1 VRDGCAHRILS
12 VHLNPLPS
20 AAVTTSSSPRALTL
34 AASIGWRH
42 VTGDPVRALLLAWR
56 VLPAPLRGS
65 LKIAG
70 PYGRAAV
77 LWGAGDR
84 PAALAALA
92 GSPRRQAAFALAAD
106 QPAAAAAA
114 LERIPRTDQ
123 GRAVL
128 AARLAWREGRLT
140 DAIRALEG
148 APGRQARRL
157 RATLA
162 PQQAFL
168 AAPPVAKTM
177 IMGTSGR
184 YSSGSTHD
192 HEPGRER
199 GGAGDLPATER
210 VTPGHARHGREPEA
224 GRERWPERERWPRH
238 GREPEA
244 GRERWPER
252 ERWPGRDRVPGR
264 VLHLVSDALPSVS
277 AGYTIRTHEIVLAQK
292 AAGLDPH
299 VVTRAGFPVTQG
311 KLDGRRLVTVD
322 GVPYHRLL
330 PWLLPGHGDAD
341 PRLAALGENL
351 ADRLTQ
357 ELKPAVLHAASNF
370 ANARLA
376 LALGQRHGVPVVY
389 EVRGFWE
396 DTWLSRHPD
405 GASLASSEL
414 YQRSRALETECMLA
428 ADLVVTLGEAM
439 REEIEARGVPAEK
452 ILLVPNAVSE
462 DFLRPLPAP
471 GNLRAELGIEPDEY
485 VIGEVTSLVKHEGIG
500 TLLKATAILRDRGV
514 PVRAL
519 IVGDGPERAAL
530 QRQAA
535 ADGLA
540 QAAVFTGRVPATQ
553 VRQFHALLDIFVVP
567 RTPDRV
573 CQLVTPLKPIEAMAS
588 GLCVVTSEVKALT
601 EIVKHEVTGMQTVP
615 QDPVSLADCLELLI
629 YSPDIRK
636 KLGDNAREWVSRDR
650 TWTRNAA
657 RYSGAYARLGAI

>member
-20 AAVTTSSSPRALTL
+20 AAVTTTISPRALAL

-42 VTGDPVRALLLAWR
+42 VTADPVRALLLAWR

-77 LWGAGDR
+77 LWGAGDQ

-114 LERIPRTDQ
+114 LERLPRTDQ
-123 GRAVL
+123 GRPVL
-128 AARLAWREGRLT
+128 AARLAWREGRLA
-140 DAIRALEG
+140 DALRALDG

-162 PQQAFL
+162 PQQAHL
-168 AAPPVAKTM
+168 APQQAHLAAAPPGANSM
-177 IMGTSGR
+177 IMGTLGR
-184 YSSGSTHD
+184 KSPGSTHD
-192 HEPGRER
+192 HEPGQSR
-199 GGAGDLPATER
+199 GGGS
-210 VTPGHARHGREPEA
+210 
-224 GRERWPERERWPRH
+224 
-238 GREPEA
+238 
-244 GRERWPER
+244 
-252 ERWPGRDRVPGR
+252 RVPGR
-264 VLHLVSDALPSVS
+264 VLHLVSDALPSTS

-292 AAGLDPH
+292 AVSLDPH
-299 VVTRAGFPVTQG
+299 VATRCGFPVTQG
-311 KLDGRRLVTVD
+311 RIDGRRLVTVD

-341 PRLAALGENL
+341 PRLAALGEKL
-351 ADRLTQ
+351 ADRLTRQ
-357 ELKPAVLHAASNF
+357 IKPAVLHAASNF

-376 LALGQRHGVPVVY
+376 LALGQRYGLPVVY

-396 DTWLSRHPD
+396 DTWLSRHQDRPG

-439 REEIEARGVPAEK
+439 REEIEARGVPADK

-462 DFLRPLPAP
+462 DFLKPLPAP
-471 GNLRAELGIEPDEY
+471 GNLRAELGIGPDEY

-500 TLLKATAILRDRGV
+500 TLLEATAILHDRGV

-535 ADGLA
+535 EAGLA
-540 QAAVFTGRVPATQ
+540 QAAVFTGRVPAAQ

-573 CQLVTPLKPIEAMAS
+573 CQLVTPLKPVEAMAS

-650 TWTRNAA
+650 IWTRNAA
-657 RYSGAYARLGAI
+657 RYKDAYARLGAI